1 MHAERKQL
9 PSGQP
14 ARGAAARSVSL
25 ESNQSGRK
33 RPAAAGASARFR
45 AENMSKRSD
54 KNKNRKPD
62 VSKEA
67 NYYKLK
73 TKAVQDLVE
82 ADESNSPEVSE
93 EELNKYRSGPK
104 IKVAD
109 WVKILLLKWWFAG
122 AVCFFFIWGL
132 SGYMSN
138 MLDTLFVP
146 GFAMGVVTDLL
157 TNNALR
163 FFEPTPGA
171 NDRYI
176 MVTKRGYVSFFLNIL
191 YAFIVLFFVY
201 CIYAVINYT
210 LTRISGNTD
219 TIPLGVE
226 PILFG
231 LFYLAVDQL
240 LIKCKLTIVDIFRK
254 ARNVNGSRSES

>member
-1 MHAERKQL
+1 
-9 PSGQP
+9 
-14 ARGAAARSVSL
+14 
-25 ESNQSGRK
+25 
-33 RPAAAGASARFR
+33 
-45 AENMSKRSD
+45 MSKRSD

-62 VSKEA
+62 ISKEA

-138 MLDTLFVP
+138 MLDTLFVT

-219 TIPLGVE
+219 TIPLGV
-226 PILFG
+226 
-231 LFYLAVDQL
+231 
-240 LIKCKLTIVDIFRK
+240 
-254 ARNVNGSRSES
+254 